1 MTKSEGKILLVDD
14 DEVFAGVFAKEL
26 GRMGFIVRQGFGT
39 DILACID
46 KNDFDIIILDILMPD
61 VSGLQLLKTIK
72 NSQPELDV
80 IMLTGNATVENAITS
95 MKQGAYDFITKP
107 VELDRVEQ
115 ILRRCMEKR
124 QLEKRNQIFKNRLSD
139 LRDSQLVGN
148 SHAIKEIKSMINRF
162 ADSDSTVLIHGE
174 SGTGKE
180 LVANLIHKNSL
191 RHEEPFIIV
200 DCTSLQE
207 NLLESELFGHERG
220 AFTGAVTKK
229 HGIFE
234 IADGGTIFL
243 DEIGD
248 ISRSLQVKLL
258 RVVETKSFRRLGGNE
273 RINTDVRLIVA
284 THRDLLEM
292 VRKGEFR
299 EDLYY
304 RINVVGISLPPLREH
319 LDDIPLLVEHFLT
332 ELHRSDD
339 KQKSFSPSA
348 LDSLKEHDW
357 PGNARELRNLVER
370 SVLLSDNEIIDVS
383 DLPMAASPLKSIL
396 NKYDRHNFPSLRELD
411 VSYIKWVLE
420 KTKGNKQLAAKIL
433 KIDRKTISRSLA
445 NNTGEE

>member
-1 MTKSEGKILLVDD
+1 MTNSEGKILLVDD
-14 DEVFAGVFAKEL
+14 DEVFAGVFANEL
-26 GRMGFIVRQGFGT
+26 GRMGFFVKQGYGT
-39 DILACID
+39 DIIDCLAQ
-46 KNDFDIIILDILMPD
+46 NDFDIIILAILMPEIN
-61 VSGLQLLKTIK
+61 GLQLLKTIK
-72 NSQPELDV
+72 TRMPELDV

-95 MKQGAYDFITKP
+95 MKKGAYDFITKP

-115 ILRRCMEKR
+115 ILHRCMEKR
-124 QLEKRNQIFKNRLSD
+124 QLEKRNQIFKNRLTD

-148 SHAIKEIKSMINRF
+148 SHAIKDIKSMINRF

-200 DCTSLQE
+200 DCTALQE

-273 RINTDVRLIVA
+273 RIDTDVRLIVA

-292 VRKGEFR
+292 VRKDEFR

-319 LDDIPLLVEHFLT
+319 LEDIPLLVEHFLA

-339 KQKSFSPSA
+339 KKKSFSPDA

-370 SVLLSDNEIIDVS
+370 SVLLSDNDIIDVS
-383 DLPMAASPLKSIL
+383 ELPMAASPLKSIL
-396 NKYDRHNFPSLRELD
+396 NKYDRDDYPSLKELD

-420 KTKGNKQLAAKIL
+420 KTNGNKQLAAKIL

-445 NNTGEE
+445 NNTDEE